1 MKYKE
6 QDEMLRWRER
16 AAERTPA
23 EERAAELIA
32 GALSPVEPS
41 VHKLARVERGL
52 FSSTQPRMPSRL
64 LFRVAIV
71 AAAMIAGAA
80 TVKAFEMAR
89 RSGWFG
95 LQSPAS
101 SREPSKPTSSR
112 AAAKPRRTEALATV
126 PTQGDATKT
135 LPSAEPP
142 SGKPPVAAAPPSN
155 VVASQPT
162 TSSATTTLALRSL
175 PQATT
180 PSQQRSTARATSRDA
195 QLGPSPSP
203 SPLGAEHTHPAP
215 SAQPRLSPPAP
226 APLSVTPSPLPP
238 APLPMA
244 RAPLPPPPAPTPPAP
259 QAPSGSDEVRALDHA
274 MTLLRRD
281 HDGLGALSALDAYLA
296 RYPRGLL
303 SREAH
308 FARVDALLLL
318 GRSDQALADLEVL
331 PLDRGRRST
340 ELLVIRSELRAR
352 NSCEKAVSD
361 FGAALSQS
369 PSAAL
374 LERILYGR
382 GVCRS
387 KLGDVAG
394 AAEDLGRYVERF
406 PNGVHARSARAWLE
420 SLQSRPG
427 HKEQP

>member
-1 MKYKE
+1 MKHKE

-41 VHKLARVERGL
+41 VHKLARVQREL
-52 FSSTQPRMPSRL
+52 FSSKQPRMPSRL
-64 LFRVAIV
+64 LFRLAVV

-80 TVKAFEMAR
+80 TVKAYEMAR

-95 LQSPAS
+95 LQSPAT
-101 SREPSKPTSSR
+101 SREPSKASSSR
-112 AAAKPRRTEALATV
+112 TATKPRRTEALATV

-155 VVASQPT
+155 VVASLPT
-162 TSSATTTLALRSL
+162 TPRATSTLALRSL

-203 SPLGAEHTHPAP
+203 LVAEHTHPAP

-238 APLPMA
+238 APLPTA
-244 RAPLPPPPAPTPPAP
+244 RAPLPPPPAPAPTPPAP
-259 QAPSGSDEVRALDHA
+259 QAPSGSDEIRALDHA

-303 SREAH
+303 NREAH

-420 SLQSRPG
+420 SVQSRPS